1 MIYFDCNVCIGKHGT
16 KPPLE
21 PWRTEDI
28 LRAMERCGIA
38 GALVYHGM
46 AKDYAPKYGNGLLAA
61 ELKKSSRLFGC
72 YVVGPNQ
79 AEDFY
84 GPEEMLA
91 DIRRIGCVAARMFPK
106 THHYAADERTMGGVY
121 RMLEGAGLPL
131 LVEYNE
137 IDMRDL
143 AGALG
148 GHPGLK
154 VILLGV
160 PWSHERILFPL
171 MDSFPNLHT
180 DLSYLQ
186 SNRIIEI
193 LHGRYG
199 LGRVLFGSNLPRQ
212 SAGAARAFADF
223 SELPGAELQKF
234 AGGNLSAM
242 TGVTPSPAGEL
253 KGGRILRGAAAGR
266 PCPVPVIDSHAHY
279 QPPGHATGA
288 GYMMREGDINHM
300 VRFNDRLG
308 VEKFC
313 VAPWIGIWSDCEEG
327 NQAALAMQ
335 EQYPGRVYPYLLID
349 PNYVD
354 DIEGTARLYHL
365 EHGFPGIKM
374 FYARTGARYNDPM
387 FAPWWA
393 LAEQYRLFTLMDN
406 CGYPTFLQ
414 DVEELV
420 ARYPNVSFFLDHAG
434 QSFEIATRYAPY
446 AREYLNVY
454 LQLTYTT
461 VTEGV
466 IEYFCREGLADK
478 VMYGTDAPM
487 RDMRPQLSWVAFA
500 GVSEEDKAKI
510 LGGNMQRVLNR
521 RRNSRLCGHGGN
533 G

>member
-1 MIYFDCNVCIGKHGT
+1 MYFFDCNVCIGKHGV

-28 LRAMERCGIA
+28 LRSMERCGIA

-46 AKDYAPKYGNGLLAA
+46 AKDYAPKYGNELLVA
-61 ELKKSSRLFGC
+61 ELAKSPRLFGC
-72 YVVGPNQ
+72 YTVGPNQ
-79 AEDFY
+79 AGDFY
-84 GPEEMLA
+84 DPEEMLA

-121 RMLEGAGLPL
+121 HVLEAAGLPL

-143 AGALG
+143 AEALG
-148 GHPGLK
+148 AHPGLK
-154 VILLGV
+154 IVLLGA

-171 MDSFPNLHT
+171 MDSFPNLCT

-193 LHGRYG
+193 LHERYG

-212 SAGAARAFADF
+212 SAGAARAFADY
-223 SELPGAELQKF
+223 SGLPEEELRRF

-242 TGVTPSPAGEL
+242 TGVTPPPADEL
-253 KGGRILRGAAAGR
+253 KGDHILLDCAAGR
-266 PCPVPVIDSHAHY
+266 PMAVPVFDSHAHY

-288 GYMMREGDINHM
+288 GYMMREGDIDNM

-313 VAPWIGIWSDCEEG
+313 VAPWLGIWSDSEAGCE
-327 NQAALAMQ
+327 AALAMA
-335 EQYPGRVYPYLLID
+335 EKYPGRVYPYLLID
-349 PNYVD
+349 PNYVE
-354 DIEGTARLYHL
+354 DIGATARKYHL

-374 FYARTGARYNDPM
+374 FYARTAARYNAPM
-387 FAPWWA
+387 FAPWWEI
-393 LAEQYRLFTLMDN
+393 AERNRLYALMDN
-406 CGYPTFLQ
+406 CSYPTFLQ

-420 ARYPNVSFFLDHAG
+420 VRYPNVSFFLDHAG
-434 QSFEIATRYAPY
+434 QSFEIATQYAPY
-446 AREYLNVY
+446 AKKYPNVY

-500 GVSEEDKAKI
+500 DVPEEEKLKI
-510 LGGNMQRVLNR
+510 LGGNMQRVLDR
-521 RRNSRLCGHGGN
+521 VIKRP
-533 G
+533 